1 MQLHAECFFFNLDET
16 SDIYHTISH
25 SFILSIQSNSLS
37 SHPKNLSH
45 ANVGESQADNLGE
58 YIGFSLLFGIKKS

>member
-1 MQLHAECFFFNLDET
+1 MQLHAKCFFFNLDET

-25 SFILSIQSNSLS
+25 SFILSIKSNSLS

-45 ANVGESQADNLGE
+45 EIWDKVKQIILENILDLVCC
-58 YIGFSLLFGIKKS
+58 FG